1 MMKNTYIAAIAL
13 LAIAGSAFAAG
24 PGPAPVNLRSAG
36 DFVILTKS
44 GITDVPTSAVTGDV
58 GTSPITGAA
67 DLLTCTEVKGLVFSV
82 NAAGPEPCNI
92 KSPTRL
98 TAAVQDMETAYEDA
112 AGRSRPDF
120 TELKRGDIG
129 GLTLAPGLYKWSTTV
144 SIPTDVTLSGSSN
157 DVWIFQI
164 AGNLLQSN
172 GVSIHLKGGAQA
184 KNVFWQVAG
193 LSMLGT
199 TSNFEGIL
207 LCKTLIAV
215 QTHATVNGRLFS
227 QTAVTLEMNK
237 VTQPSSYGR

>member
-1 MMKNTYIAAIAL
+1 MMKNKYLTGIAL
-13 LAIAGSAFAAG
+13 LAVAGSAFAAG

-36 DFVILTKS
+36 DFAILTKS
-44 GITDVPTSAVTGDV
+44 GITDVPASAVTGDV

-82 NAAGPEPCNI
+82 NAAGPEPCYI
-92 KSPTRL
+92 KNPTKL
-98 TAAVQDMETAYEDA
+98 TAAVLDMETAYEDA

-164 AGNLLQSN
+164 AGNLKESN

-237 VTQPSSYGR
+237 VTEPTTR

>member
-1 MMKNTYIAAIAL
+1 MMKNKYLTGIAL
-13 LAIAGSAFAAG
+13 LAVAGSAFAAG

-36 DFVILTKS
+36 DFAILTKS
-44 GITDVPTSAVTGDV
+44 GITDVPASAVTGDV

-67 DLLTCTEVKGLVFSV
+67 DLITCTEVKGLVFSV
-82 NAAGPEPCNI
+82 NAAGPEPCYI
-92 KSPTRL
+92 KNPTKL
-98 TAAVQDMETAYEDA
+98 TAAVLDMETAYEDA

-164 AGNLLQSN
+164 AGNLKESN

-237 VTQPSSYGR
+237 VTEPTTR

>member
-1 MMKNTYIAAIAL
+1 MIKNTCLTGIAL
-13 LAIAGSAFAAG
+13 LGLAGSAFAAG

-67 DLLTCTEVKGLVFSV
+67 DLLTCAEVKGLVYSV
-82 NAAGPEPCNI
+82 NAAGPDPCYI
-92 KSPTRL
+92 KDPTIL
-98 TAAVQDMETAYEDA
+98 TAAVLNMVTAYADA
-112 AGRSRPDF
+112 AGRSNPDF

-144 SIPTDVTLSGSSN
+144 SIPTDVTLSGSAN

-164 AGNLLQSN
+164 AGNLIQSN
-172 GVSIHLKGGAQA
+172 GVTIHLSGGAQA

-199 TSNFEGIL
+199 TSDFEGIL

-237 VTQPSSYGR
+237 VTQP